1 MEFPADKKVE
11 TINDQFMCG
20 KSLLVNPVYHF
31 KDRSRNLYLPAG
43 TNWYDFY
50 SDKIYT
56 GGQTINAT
64 APISNIPVFVKEG
77 SMIVTGP
84 VMQYSSEKPAD
95 SLHITIYGR
104 KDADFVLYEDE
115 SDNYNYENG
124 KYGIIK
130 FSYKGA
136 ESVITIGARQG
147 NFDGMLLKRKFTITL
162 LDKNNNDTPLEVV
175 VYYTGKEIS
184 IPLLK

>member
-1 MEFPADKKVE
+1 
-11 TINDQFMCG
+11 MCG
-20 KSLLVNPVYHF
+20 NSLLVNPVYNF
-31 KDRSRNLYLPAG
+31 KDRSRTVYLPAG

-50 SDKIYT
+50 SNKMYA
-56 GGQTINAT
+56 GGQTITAA

-84 VMQYSSEKPAD
+84 VMQYSTEKPAD

-104 KDADFVLYEDE
+104 KDAAFVLYEDE
-115 SDNYNYENG
+115 NENYNYENG
-124 KYGIIK
+124 KYATIT
-130 FSYKGA
+130 FTYKGA
-136 ESVITIGARQG
+136 ESVITIGAPQG

-162 LDKNNNDTPLEVV
+162 LDKNNRDKPLEIVA
-175 VYYTGKEIS
+175 YYTGKEIS